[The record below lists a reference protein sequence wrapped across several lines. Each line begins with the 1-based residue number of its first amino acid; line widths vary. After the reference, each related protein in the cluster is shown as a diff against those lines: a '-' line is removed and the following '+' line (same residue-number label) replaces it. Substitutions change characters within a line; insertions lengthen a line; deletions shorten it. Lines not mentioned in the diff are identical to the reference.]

1 MLSVSLAPKSWPMTA
16 MLDLPPDNLAERK
29 RLGRAL
35 ALLREDAGLSQQ
47 AAAEAMEVTPQAW
60 QNYEYGR
67 RRWTPELIRKVTRA
81 LDRDPEELLLARI
94 KVPGAANDESPLPHH
109 AERRQF
115 SLPLAGRA
123 VFTEAGGH
131 VHGVAEGESMSLAD
145 YFGPDWKV
153 LPVVDGAMIPYVS
166 PGGFVTYNTS
176 RFPQPGQGCVIEL
189 ASGELR
195 LRRFEAMLS
204 GQLQVAAIFP
214 VTEAETIRLNDIR
227 GVYAVGLRL
236 G

>member
-1 MLSVSLAPKSWPMTA
+1 MLSVSLAPKAWPMTA
-16 MLDLPPDNLAERK
+16 MLDLPPDNPAERK

-35 ALLREDAGLSQQ
+35 ALLREDVGLSQQ
-47 AAAEAMEVTPQAW
+47 AAAEAMEITPQAW

-81 LDRDPEELLLARI
+81 LDRDPEDLLLAREKI
-94 KVPGAANDESPLPHH
+94 PGAANDEDLRPHH
-109 AERRQF
+109 AERRHYM
-115 SLPLAGRA
+115 LPLAGRA
-123 VFTEAGGH
+123 VFNEGGGH
-131 VHGVAEGESMSLAD
+131 IHGVAEGASMNLAD
-145 YFGPDWKV
+145 YFGPEWKV

-166 PGGFVTYNTS
+166 PGGFVTYNTG

-195 LRRFEAMLS
+195 LRRFEAVLS

-214 VTEAETIRLNDIR
+214 ITEPEIIRLADIR
-227 GVYAVGLRL
+227 GVYSVGLRL